1 MPSPSTLTYWEGL
14 VLIVGLCGIVFWRLL
29 KGDISMDGL
38 LEGDVRDK
46 TSSSGFRTEFS
57 PGRSQLLMFTIVTA
71 GYYLLQ
77 VIHNPRTF
85 PQIPVSWVAAL
96 GGSHALFLAGKA
108 KSMLLGQFRD
118 LINRRTS

>member
-1 MPSPSTLTYWEGL
+1 
-14 VLIVGLCGIVFWRLL
+14 
-29 KGDISMDGL
+29 MDGL
-38 LEGDVRDK
+38 LQGDVRDK
-46 TSSSGFRTEFS
+46 TSPSGFRTEFS

-77 VIHNPRTF
+77 VIHNPRAF